1 MRSQTYFQTYFG
13 WNGDATNVFIITS
26 LDWTKKIKLF
36 RKEYDLFEIVIPLR
50 FGTYE
55 YKFIVDEEYCYD
67 DNKPMIK
74 NYYGNFNNIIFVFRD
89 YMVLPTDKK
98 NIETYNEFIDYAF
111 EKTYEH
117 IIEQFKICIK
127 SDKKMKEF
135 CCFERKCNNKNDFNE
150 ILQGYVITANFEEY
164 ITDNV
169 LNTCEIYFNNIE
181 LIKLIE
187 DSISYGGS
195 TPCSVWAVEQGIEDL
210 DYKYCNKKMSFKGI
224 ISIHTRTHTHTLK
237 GRPVISYN
245 QPRII
250 SYDYLYYNKNNIY
263 IKDEDQILN
272 DCNLT
277 AFITYSKQF
286 VNNISNK
293 LDDKIIMSFIN

>member
-1 MRSQTYFQTYFG
+1 MRSQTYFQTYFC

-26 LDWTKKIKLF
+26 LDWNKKIKLF

-50 FGTYE
+50 LGTYE

-74 NYYGNFNNIIFVFRD
+74 NSYGNFNNIIFVFRD
-89 YMVLPTDKK
+89 HTEFYISPTDKK

-127 SDKKMKEF
+127 SDKKMKEL
-135 CCFERKCNNKNDFNE
+135 CCFERKCNNKNDFNK
-150 ILQGYVITANFEEY
+150 ILQEYVIAANFQEY

-181 LIKLIE
+181 LIKLFE

-195 TPCSVWAVEQGIEDL
+195 KSEWAEEQNIEDL
-210 DYKYCNKKMSFKGI
+210 EYKYCNKKRSFKGI
-224 ISIHTRTHTHTLK
+224 IS
-237 GRPVISYN
+237 S
-245 QPRII
+245 
-250 SYDYLYYNKNNIY
+250 SYDYLYYNKNNIN

-272 DCNLT
+272 DWNLT
-277 AFITYSKQF
+277 NFITYSKQF
-286 VNNISNK
+286 VEKILNK
-293 LDDKIIMSFIN
+293 LDNEIIMSFIK

>member
-1 MRSQTYFQTYFG
+1 MRSQTYFQTYFC

-74 NYYGNFNNIIFVFRD
+74 NSYGNFNNIIFVFRD
-89 YMVLPTDKK
+89 HYISPTDKK

-135 CCFERKCNNKNDFNE
+135 CCFKRKCNNKNDFNE
-150 ILQGYVITANFEEY
+150 ILQEYVIAANFEEY

-187 DSISYGGS
+187 DSASYGGRGS
-195 TPCSVWAVEQGIEDL
+195 THSDWAAEQSI
-210 DYKYCNKKMSFKGI
+210 DYQTYKGRNMPFKGI
-224 ISIHTRTHTHTLK
+224 IS
-237 GRPVISYN
+237 S
-245 QPRII
+245 
-250 SYDYLYYNKNNIY
+250 SYDYLYYNKNNIN
-263 IKDEDQILN
+263 IKDEYTILI

-277 AFITYSKQF
+277 NFITYSKQF
-286 VNNISNK
+286 VENISNK
-293 LDDKIIMSFIN
+293 LDNEIIMSFIK